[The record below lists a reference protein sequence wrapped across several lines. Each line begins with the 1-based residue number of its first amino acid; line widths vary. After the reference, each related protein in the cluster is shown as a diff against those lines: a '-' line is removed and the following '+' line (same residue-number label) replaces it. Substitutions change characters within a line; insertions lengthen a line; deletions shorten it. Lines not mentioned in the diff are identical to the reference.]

1 MKKLMVLFFCL
12 TSLVFFFSS
21 DAAADSYIA
30 VKAGVYSPQSDDL
43 DEFGEG
49 LNLEASYGYYFN
61 QYLAIDLGVGYF
73 KVDKSESYYA
83 DGRQVQKDT
92 DIEVNTFTVAINAI
106 APIDPFELYALGG
119 AGIYYAYGERKID
132 TYGVGADSA
141 DDTDIVFG
149 GFLGAGLNF
158 NISHRVF
165 LGVEGKYQWVAAD
178 WEFEGDYV
186 SADLDGWRI
195 TGNLGFRF

>member
-21 DAAADSYIA
+21 DASADNYVA
-30 VKAGVYSPQSDDL
+30 VKAGMYSPQSDDL

-49 LNLEASYGYYFN
+49 LNLEVSYGYYFN

-73 KVDKSESYYA
+73 KTDASESYYS
-83 DGRQVQKDT
+83 DGRHVKEDT
-92 DIEVNTFTVAINAI
+92 DIEVNTLTVALNAI
-106 APIDPFELYALGG
+106 VPIDPVELYALGG
-119 AGIYYAYGERKID
+119 VGGYYAYGERKID
-132 TYGVGADSA
+132 VSGVGSDSA
-141 DDTDIVFG
+141 DDTDVTFG
-149 GFLGAGLNF
+149 GFLGAGLNL
-158 NISHRVF
+158 NITHEVF

-178 WEFEGDYV
+178 WEFEGEDV

-195 TGNLGFRF
+195 TGNLGFKF